1 MQAKPQRY
9 EQGKRKRNGRDFQAA
24 SKGAGCSHRRRG
36 FVSGPPLICRFAVA
50 RRIGVP
56 QETKPVGWMD
66 FIFPRRSNTRRS
78 DPGNLAGRLGLLA
91 APFEGWGG
99 CAGPAPN
106 MQRRRFHDG
115 PAKRQ
120 LIHAKYG
127 LHLGGRISASEPAG
141 WDAIPAIIC
150 ENSSIMGG
158 VLSSPP
164 TGLDGAGPRWPSP
177 HFPSSGPGRAND
189 RSTCKSRGFVPGHVD
204 ETCDAPR

>member
-1 MQAKPQRY
+1 MQSQKTRFCFRPSTHLQIRCGTQDWRASGDKASWLDGLYFSPSVKY
-9 EQGKRKRNGRDFQAA
+9 EKVGSWQPARPTGI
-24 SKGAGCSHRRRG
+24 AGCTVRR
-36 FVSGPPLICRFAVA
+36 V
-50 RRIGVP
+50 
-56 QETKPVGWMD
+56 
-66 FIFPRRSNTRRS
+66 
-78 DPGNLAGRLGLLA
+78 
-91 APFEGWGG
+91 GG

-164 TGLDGAGPRWPSP
+164 AGLDGAGPRRPSP
-177 HFPSSGPGRAND
+177 HVPSSGPGRAND